1 MTADV
6 VICPTCN
13 ELATIVDM
21 TPAPR
26 FAWCDKCRALHS
38 PTGPDPTVPTKKP
51 PRKKSKTRKPKE
63 T

>member
-1 MTADV
+1 MSADI

-13 ELATIVDM
+13 ELTTIVDM

-26 FAWCDKCRALHS
+26 FAWCETCRALHS
-38 PTGPDPTVPTKKP
+38 PTGPDPAGKPKKP
-51 PRKKSKTRKPKE
+51 RRKKSKAAKPKE